1 MKKELEKVCKK
12 YSNEGGCSKCPYSE
26 KHKNSFG
33 THTIH
38 VRENKLVQN
47 LNTR

>member
-33 THTIH
+33 DTYYSC
-38 VRENKLVQN
+38 KGK
-47 LNTR
+47 